1 MQTPASVL
9 RVWLVGQAGGVV
21 QVAVMSAIDE
31 QPAAFPLIVFVPPTV
46 ITQSTRQQ
54 VLRLVLFW
62 MVRFPPTFVRL
73 EKEPSKEEVN
83 AGLLIMVKLPPTLFK
98 LKKPPKEVNAGLLV
112 MIKSIPTLFKLV
124 ALSVPMA
131 RFSCMEPPTVI
142 RELRLILALMALA
155 AVLFMD
161 RLPPTL
167 PKEERLMV
175 LTPVPLP

>member
-1 MQTPASVL
+1 ML
-9 RVWLVGQAGGVV
+9 
-21 QVAVMSAIDE
+21 AIDE

-46 ITQSTRQQ
+46 ISQSTRQQ

-73 EKEPSKEEVN
+73 EKEPSKEVN
-83 AGLLIMVKLPPTLFK
+83 VA
-98 LKKPPKEVNAGLLV
+98 AGLLV
-112 MIKSIPTLFKLV
+112 MIKLLPTLFKLV
-124 ALSVPMA
+124 ALSMPMA
-131 RFSCMEPPTVI
+131 RVNCMEPPTVV